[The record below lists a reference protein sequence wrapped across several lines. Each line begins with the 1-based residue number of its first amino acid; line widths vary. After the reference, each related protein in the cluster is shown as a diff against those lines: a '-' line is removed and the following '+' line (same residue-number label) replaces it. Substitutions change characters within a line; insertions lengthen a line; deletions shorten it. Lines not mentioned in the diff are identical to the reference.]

1 MIQHTIASA
10 AELFGS
16 SVDTGLL
23 AGLKT
28 AAQEGDS
35 EMVENISSQ
44 IRDHAD
50 QIQEVCGG
58 VDMDSNEG
66 CSYVANKYLS
76 VLGTRWIVS
85 QGYQTKLS

>member
-58 VDMDSNEG
+58 VDMRG
-66 CSYVANKYLS
+66 VLMLQIITS
-76 VLGTRWIVS
+76 VFWEPGGL
-85 QGYQTKLS
+85 

>member
-58 VDMDSNEG
+58 VDMEYNER
-66 CSYVANKYLS
+66 CTYVTKKYLC
-76 VLGTRWIVS
+76 VLWTSWIES
-85 QGYQTKLS
+85 

>member
-1 MIQHTIASA
+1 MIPIQCHSKLCTNRTVLILHHIVCLLQLIQHTIASA

-28 AAQEGDS
+28 AAQEGDT

-50 QIQEVCGG
+50 QIQEVC
-58 VDMDSNEG
+58 V
-66 CSYVANKYLS
+66 
-76 VLGTRWIVS
+76 IVS
-85 QGYQTKLS
+85 RSS